1 MGALAAGV
9 GLYFAP
15 HAFFLAGTKR
25 NHAAQASV
33 GGALGGVVR
42 MRMSR
47 RLDTVVL
54 WQAIHLL
61 AVLTQRVGWVPVCT
75 CW

>member
-61 AVLTQRVGWVPVCT
+61 AVLTQRVG
-75 CW
+75 